1 MTSESK
7 VLGGVLAATLL
18 IIVGGAFFAS
28 SGGNDSLPS
37 EPVAEVERLA
47 SNDDPAFFQG
57 KSGAVADFSDAKV
70 TVVEF
75 GDYQCP
81 ACGAVHPIF
90 EQLKKDNADKPV
102 RFVFRQFPLTNIH
115 EYSSLAAEGAL
126 AAQAQGKFW
135 EYHTVLFANQT
146 KLTRD
151 DLLAYAEDVGLD
163 ISSFTKAL
171 DEHTFAEV
179 IKQGQTDANI
189 VGVQGT
195 PTFFI
200 NGVPYRSQY
209 SIIGFQSAIDAALAQ

>member
-1 MTSESK
+1 MTTESK

-28 SGGNDSLPS
+28 SGSNDSLPS

-47 SNDDPAFFQG
+47 RDGDPAYAKASAGTAGQ
-57 KSGAVADFSDAKV
+57 FSDMKV

-135 EYHTVLFANQT
+135 EYHVVLFANQT

-151 DLLAYAEDVGLD
+151 DLLKYAEGVGLD

-195 PTFFI
+195 PSFFI

-209 SIIGFQSAIDAALAQ
+209 TVAGFQAAIDAALAQ